1 MDWSG
6 WPYWEYKQIKHI
18 TFTVSLISGGARV
31 SSRDSVGKMLLIRQF
46 LTDMFVYT
54 SVSEEKECSELPEQ
68 PAAPGNQEERSVWN
82 TDPQVKD
89 QQLLPVDQTRVETGD
104 SKRRRERYMRI
115 ESGRDTVEPLYRK
128 VKMRQVQCNRKE
140 RKGAVLLRLVSIQYS
155 RYSRY
160 TVELETNMLF
170 STNNML

>member
-1 MDWSG
+1 MCGRDFILSTKEEKKTPVLKTICVRMDWAG

-31 SSRDSVGKMLLIRQF
+31 SSRDSAGKMLLIRQF
-46 LTDMFVYT
+46 LTDMFVST

-89 QQLLPVDQTRVETGD
+89 RQLLLVDQQEL
-104 SKRRRERYMRI
+104 
-115 ESGRDTVEPLYRK
+115 VEP
-128 VKMRQVQCNRKE
+128 E
-140 RKGAVLLRLVSIQYS
+140 
-155 RYSRY
+155 
-160 TVELETNMLF
+160 
-170 STNNML
+170 